1 MRSSGGRGGTLRG
14 VNACAYPDPAAS
26 IDCCVSHVM
35 YMHEH
40 ICCLHVS
47 VGARSICVKKGKS
60 VQRVWANLTLTMDK
74 WEATYRNDRSSDRF
88 VSEASA
94 SRVIYAAPGST
105 CVSAQPMTWQADETS
120 VAVYNNPIASEVKS
134 HRHSNIGINVHNL
147 DLCFAP

>member
-1 MRSSGGRGGTLRG
+1 MRIYA
-14 VNACAYPDPAAS
+14 ACMSLLERAQF
-26 IDCCVSHVM
+26 VSRK
-35 YMHEH
+35 E
-40 ICCLHVS
+40 
-47 VGARSICVKKGKS
+47 KS
-60 VQRVWANLTLTMDK
+60 VQRVWANLTMDK

-105 CVSAQPMTWQADETS
+105 RVSAQPMTWQADETS

-134 HRHSNIGINVHNL
+134 HRHSNIRINIHNL